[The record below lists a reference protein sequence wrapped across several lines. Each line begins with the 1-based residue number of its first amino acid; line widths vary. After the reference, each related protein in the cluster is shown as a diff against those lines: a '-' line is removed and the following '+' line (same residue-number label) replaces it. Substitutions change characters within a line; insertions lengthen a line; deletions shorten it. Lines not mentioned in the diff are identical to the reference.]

1 VATARANRILSGTGG
16 TVLFN
21 SGTSNAITDTGTG
34 IFISGAV
41 GNVTVQADTELT
53 GTEGIDINGGSG
65 TFTFTDTDINLTGA
79 GVALDVNGGTSNIMF
94 QAASSITHSVNSGA
108 AVSVSGGHTVGT
120 VDIDG
125 TIDTSG
131 FNLGLQFNNADGI
144 YRIDGIATLSGQLG
158 IDISNGSDGTFTFTN
173 MSITNTGADAFRVTG
188 GGGNINWIAGSLVN
202 NNNNSVEIVGRTGG
216 AITIGATV
224 NDTGEGMR
232 FNTNFGGSTTFS
244 NNVTLNTGATI
255 AVDVT
260 ASAAHGS

>member
-79 GVALDVNGGTSNIMF
+79 GVALDVNGGTSNVMF

-108 AVSVSGGHTVGT
+108 AVNVSGGHNTGT

-131 FNLGLQFNNADGI
+131 FNLGLQFNNAQRPVGDRHFQRLRRHFHLHQHVDHKHRRGCLQGD
-144 YRIDGIATLSGQLG
+144 RRRRQHQL
-158 IDISNGSDGTFTFTN
+158 D
-173 MSITNTGADAFRVTG
+173 R
-188 GGGNINWIAGSLVN
+188 WQPC
-202 NNNNSVEIVGRTGG
+202 
-216 AITIGATV
+216 
-224 NDTGEGMR
+224 
-232 FNTNFGGSTTFS
+232 
-244 NNVTLNTGATI
+244 
-255 AVDVT
+255 
-260 ASAAHGS
+260 